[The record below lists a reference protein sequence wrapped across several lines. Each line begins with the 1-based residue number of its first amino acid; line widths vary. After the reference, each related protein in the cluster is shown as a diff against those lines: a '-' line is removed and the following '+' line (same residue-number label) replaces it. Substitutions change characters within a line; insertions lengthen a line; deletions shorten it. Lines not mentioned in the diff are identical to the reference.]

1 MDGRDTGVSDS
12 KVVVVNVMN
21 KPEVMGNHR
30 NRRRSTDTD
39 EGVKAMNEPLK
50 HKLFSVYGQLLN
62 KKILL
67 EAWKKVKSNRGSGGV
82 DGETIKSFEEH
93 LDENIEELLQSL
105 KDRTYKC
112 KPVRRVYIPKKNGK
126 LRPLGIPTIKDRIVQ
141 QALVM
146 RLEPFFEENVFHDSS
161 CGFRPN
167 RDAELA
173 IKKVMWNLETG
184 YVYIYDFDIKGYFDN
199 IPHKKLMKVLNKYI
213 SDGTVLQMIWQSLK
227 AGYMEDEIVYETP
240 KGQMQGGV
248 HSPLI
253 ANAYLNE
260 LDWELDKAGHRHV
273 RYADDAI
280 VMCKTPE
287 ELEQAK
293 ATVKRVMDELG
304 LELAE
309 DKTHDVDFHDDD
321 FDYLNFTFHH
331 LRDNKKAGH
340 VTYWVAPSKSAL
352 KKFKSD
358 IKAKTHKTLS
368 KSFEQWAKELNPVLR
383 GKFNYFLICNRA
395 CKAVRAECLKRGMT
409 CKATAFKGYDDLDG
423 YVRQRLRVNFG
434 NRGKRHAK
442 VKDGKM
448 LNVKFPNNFF
458 LLIMKLTSG
467 AYLAEKIRH
476 EDLTLEQYS
485 AQQKMK
491 KKRKFI
497 NDERT
502 NRFFKFAY
510 AR

>member
-1 MDGRDTGVSDS
+1 MD
-12 KVVVVNVMN
+12 
-21 KPEVMGNHR
+21 NHR
-30 NRRRSTDTD
+30 NQRRSESTD
-39 EGVKAMNEPLK
+39 EGVKAMNEPLN
-50 HKLFSVYGQLLN
+50 HNLFSVYGQLLN
-62 KKILL
+62 KKKLL
-67 EAWKKVKSNRGSGGV
+67 EAWKRVKINHGSGGV
-82 DGETIKSFEEH
+82 DGKTIESFDEE
-93 LDENIEELLQSL
+93 LDENIEGLLQTL
-105 KDRTYKC
+105 KDKTYKC
-112 KPVRRVYIPKKNGK
+112 EPVRRVYIPKKNGK

-167 RDAELA
+167 RDAEMA

-213 SDGTVLQMIWQSLK
+213 SDGTVLQLIWQSLK
-227 AGYMEDEIVYETP
+227 AGYMEDNIVYETP

-253 ANAYLNE
+253 ANVYLNE
-260 LDWELDKAGHRHV
+260 LDWELEKAGHRFV

-293 ATVKRVMDELG
+293 ATVKKVMDELG

-321 FDYLNFTFHH
+321 FDYLSFTFHH
-331 LRDNKKAGH
+331 LIDNKKAGH
-340 VTYWVAPSKSAL
+340 ETYWVAPSEASL

-358 IKAKTHKTLS
+358 IKAKTGKNLS
-368 KSFEQWAKELNPVLR
+368 KSYEEWTKELNPILR
-383 GKFNYFLICNRA
+383 GKFNYFQICNRA
-395 CKAVRAECLKRGMT
+395 CKAVQIECLKRGMI
-409 CKATAFKGYDDLDG
+409 CKATAYKSYSRLDG

-442 VKDGKM
+442 VKDGHM
-448 LNVKFPNNFF
+448 LTVKYSNDFF
-458 LLIMKLTSG
+458 LLIMKLVSG
-467 AYLAEKIRH
+467 DYMAEKIRH
-476 EDLTLEQYS
+476 EGITLEQYS
-485 AQQKMK
+485 VQQKTK
-491 KKRKFI
+491 KKREYC
-497 NDERT
+497 DDDRT
-502 NRFFKFAY
+502 HRFFKYAY

>member
-67 EAWKKVKSNRGSGGV
+67 KAWKKVKSNRGSGGV

-227 AGYMEDEIVYETP
+227 AGYMEDEIVYGTP

-273 RYADDAI
+273 RYAD
-280 VMCKTPE
+280 
-287 ELEQAK
+287 LF
-293 ATVKRVMDELG
+293 R
-304 LELAE
+304 
-309 DKTHDVDFHDDD
+309 
-321 FDYLNFTFHH
+321 
-331 LRDNKKAGH
+331 
-340 VTYWVAPSKSAL
+340 
-352 KKFKSD
+352 
-358 IKAKTHKTLS
+358 
-368 KSFEQWAKELNPVLR
+368 
-383 GKFNYFLICNRA
+383 
-395 CKAVRAECLKRGMT
+395 
-409 CKATAFKGYDDLDG
+409 
-423 YVRQRLRVNFG
+423 
-434 NRGKRHAK
+434 
-442 VKDGKM
+442 
-448 LNVKFPNNFF
+448 
-458 LLIMKLTSG
+458 
-467 AYLAEKIRH
+467 KI
-476 EDLTLEQYS
+476 
-485 AQQKMK
+485 
-491 KKRKFI
+491 
-497 NDERT
+497 
-502 NRFFKFAY
+502 
-510 AR
+510 